1 MTLTTT
7 LKKEHPSEK
16 SQRCFH
22 CGEPAEQNFIPFN
35 GQIFCCQGCLT
46 VYDILSSSNMG
57 QYYCLNDNP
66 GVSRRETTPSEY
78 FGFLEDANVRVQLLV
93 YSDEHR
99 SRVVFQIPLI
109 HCSSCIW
116 LLEALYKL
124 HPGII
129 KSQVNFMKR
138 EATIDFD
145 EHKISLRELVEL
157 LSKIGYEPEFNFA
170 SLDKKAVN
178 NPMKAY
184 YMKLGVAFFCFGNI
198 MLASFPEYLGL
209 DASLE
214 AGNHRLFGFLN
225 LGLALPVLLYSAQDF
240 FKSAWNGLKQRFLN
254 IDVPIVLGILVMFF
268 RSVYEILTQ
277 TGAGYFD
284 TMASLVFLMLVG
296 RMFQNKSYNRISFE
310 HDYRSYFPISAM
322 KQTNG
327 SWQSCPVSEVTPGDR
342 LLVRNMELIPADS
355 ILLKGDANIDY
366 SFVTGEQIPVARTSG
381 AMIFAG
387 GRQMGSVL
395 EVEVV
400 KPVSQSYLTQLW
412 NSDSFNSKTSRDTTA
427 LANHISHYYFT
438 PIILIIS
445 FASLFYWLQ
454 VDPSKA
460 LQAFTAVL
468 IITCPCALALSSPFT
483 LGNIV
488 RILGKHGFYLKNAN
502 VVERIKQSDA
512 IVFDKTGTLTKP
524 EAASMEFIGVPLS
537 DSEKI
542 LVKSLS
548 RHSVHPL
555 SRRIFDSIPDSEL
568 IQTKDFIEKSGSGII
583 GEVGGFEVRLGSEK
597 FICGQKFHQNIQGE
611 SSVFLSI
618 NGVIRG
624 FFSIKTAYRNG
635 FSKLLRNLKM
645 RYDLYLLSGDNE
657 SERENLL
664 HYFDEVNKMHFRQSP
679 ADKLEFISKLKKVG
693 LRPMMIGDGL
703 NDAGAL
709 QEASVGVAISENI
722 NHFSPACDAI
732 LDAGKFE
739 KLDKFLELA
748 RAGVR
753 VMRGSFLISFCY
765 NVIGIY
771 FAVQG
776 SMSPLFAAVI
786 MPVSSVTVI
795 LFTTIA
801 SNIAARRIGLDD

>member
-1 MTLTTT
+1 MTLTAT
-7 LKKEHPSEK
+7 LKPETKIDTHT
-16 SQRCFH
+16 CYH
-22 CGEPAEQNFIPFN
+22 CGQPADREFIAF
-35 GQIFCCQGCLT
+35 QDHIFCCKGCQT
-46 VYDILSSSNMG
+46 VYDILSSSNLG
-57 QYYCLNDNP
+57 QYYCLNENP
-66 GVSRRETTPSEY
+66 GVNRKESTPAEY
-78 FGFLEDANVRVQLLV
+78 FGFLDDPNVRSKMIVF
-93 YSDEHR
+93 SDAKR
-99 SRVVFQIPLI
+99 TRVVLQIPLI

-129 KSQVNFMKR
+129 KSQINFLKR

-145 EHKISLRELVEL
+145 ENKISLRELVEL

-170 SLDKKAVN
+170 SLNKKAVS

-184 YMKLGVAFFCFGNI
+184 YMKLGVSFFCFGNI

-209 DASLE
+209 DATLE
-214 AGNHRLFGFLN
+214 ASNHRLFGFLN
-225 LGLALPVLLYSAQDF
+225 LGLALPVLLFSAQDF
-240 FKSAWNGLKQRFLN
+240 FVSAWNGLKQRFLN

-268 RSVYEILTQ
+268 RSLYEILSQ

-310 HDYRSYFPISAM
+310 HDFRSYFPISAM
-322 KQTNG
+322 INIDG
-327 SWQSCPVSEVTPGDR
+327 NWRSVPVSEVKTGDR
-342 LLVRNMELIPADS
+342 LLIRNMELIPADS
-355 ILLKGDANIDY
+355 ILVRGDANIDY
-366 SFVTGEQIPVARTSG
+366 SFVTGEQTPMRHENG

-387 GRQMGSVL
+387 GRQMGSSL

-412 NSDSFNSKTSRDTTA
+412 NSDIFKTKTSRDTTA

-438 PIILIIS
+438 PVILLIS
-445 FASLFYWLQ
+445 FMAMGYWMIF
-454 VDPSKA
+454 DPTRA
-460 LQAFTAVL
+460 LSAFTSVL

-502 VVERIKQSDA
+502 VVERINQTDA
-512 IVFDKTGTLTKP
+512 LVFDKTGTLTKP
-524 EAASMEFIGVPLS
+524 DAAHVEFIGEPLT
-537 DSEKI
+537 EHENV

-555 SRRIFDSIPDSEL
+555 SRRVFDSLPQAEL
-568 IQTKDFIEKSGSGII
+568 IETEDYSEKSGAGISGKADGHDII
-583 GEVGGFEVRLGSEK
+583 LGSEK
-597 FICGQKFHQNIQGE
+597 FAAGTLEHRTDKGE
-611 SSVFLSI
+611 SCVFLSI
-618 NGVIRG
+618 DGKMRG
-624 FFSIKTAYRNG
+624 YFSIRTAYRDG
-635 FSKLLRNLKM
+635 FSKLLHGLKS
-645 RYDLYLLSGDNE
+645 RYDMYLLSGDNE
-657 SERENLL
+657 SEKVNLL
-664 HYFDEVNKMHFRQSP
+664 HYFREGDKMHFKQSP
-679 ADKLEFISKLKKVG
+679 AAKLQFIRELNSKG

-709 QEASVGVAISENI
+709 QEAAVGVAISENI

-739 KLDKFLELA
+739 KLDKFLMLS
-748 RAGVR
+748 RYGVK
-753 VMRGSFLISFCY
+753 VMQGSFLISFCY
-765 NVIGIY
+765 NIVGIY

-776 SMSPLFAAVI
+776 TMSPLFAAVI

-795 LFTTIA
+795 LFTTLA
-801 SNIAARRIGLDD
+801 SNLAARRIGLHD